1 MSSILQV
8 LARRGTFFLFA
19 LLEIICFYLLIHF
32 NSPQRAIADA
42 TWSLYANRYME
53 RADKWESFFSLEE
66 ENQRLQKAIGEIRSQ
81 LPNAS
86 YIENIQEDSLHNDS
100 LRQRYS
106 FLSAEIIN
114 KSSISANI
122 TYVINRGH
130 IHGVDKHQGVISNT
144 GIVGIVIDVSPRYA
158 RVMSLLHS
166 NMQVSAGLK
175 DSDFFGSL
183 SWRERDTRF
192 TYLSKIP
199 EYAPVSIGDTIQTT
213 GYSNIFP
220 TAELIGEVV
229 SIAPIEGK
237 NTLDIKVK
245 LFNDFFNV
253 RHVFVVRD
261 LMKEDLDQLESQE

>member
-8 LARRGTFFLFA
+8 FARRGTFFLFA
-19 LLEIICFYLLIHF
+19 LLEVICFYLLIRF
-32 NSPQRAIADA
+32 NAPQREVADA

-53 RADKWESFFSLEE
+53 RMDSWNSFFSLTE
-66 ENQRLQKAIGEIRSQ
+66 ENQRLQKAIGEIRSR

-114 KSSISANI
+114 KSSITANI
-122 TYVINRGH
+122 TYVINRGR

-144 GIVGIVIDVSPRYA
+144 GVIGIVTAVSPRYA
-158 RVMSLLHS
+158 RVMSILHS
-166 NMQVSAGLK
+166 NMQISAGLK
-175 DSDFFGSL
+175 NSNFFGSL
-183 SWRERDTRF
+183 NWRNRDTRF
-192 TYLSKIP
+192 AYLTKIP
-199 EYAPVSIGDTIQTT
+199 EYAPITEGDTIQTT

-220 TAELIGEVV
+220 TAEPIGEVV
-229 SIAPIEGK
+229 AIAPIEGK
-237 NTLDIKVK
+237 NTLDIKVR
-245 LFNDFFNV
+245 LFNDFFSV

-261 LMKEDLDQLESQE
+261 LMKEDLDQLESEE